1 MPALLG
7 RITTT
12 PSSTGLPNIDDMK
25 STVNK
30 VVPGAGEA
38 VETLLSIAPEVISG
52 LQDFAKRPES
62 VLNNINLNN
71 ITNLTKLPLLD
82 SNCAHQLINKTQ
94 AFAKSP
100 QAKKIAD
107 QGLKLAA
114 KNPAAASAAADKVL
128 PGSGPVV
135 EGLLRVYNNVPGA
148 AFVMKMIMHRL
159 MDHYTNLVAKNAHQS
174 LSNLTKG
181 F

>member
-1 MPALLG
+1 MLALLG

-71 ITNLTKLPLLD
+71 ITDLTKLPLLD

-114 KNPAAASAAADKVL
+114 KNPAAANKVL

-159 MDHYTNLVAKNAHQS
+159 MDHYTNLVAKNAHES